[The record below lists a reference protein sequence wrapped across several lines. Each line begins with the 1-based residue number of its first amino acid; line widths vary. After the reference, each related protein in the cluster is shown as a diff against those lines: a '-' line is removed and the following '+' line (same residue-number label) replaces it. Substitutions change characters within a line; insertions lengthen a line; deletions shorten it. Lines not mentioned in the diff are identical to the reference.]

1 MKIDLPWH
9 ADAGRYQNPSLV
21 RTVIDGE
28 ELLVLNVTLS
38 LQNFNDQVLLFFDGR
53 GSDLQL
59 RATYHRDGRVNR
71 GRSPISPGLRARAA
85 ETGW

>member
-21 RTVIDGE
+21 RTGIDGE